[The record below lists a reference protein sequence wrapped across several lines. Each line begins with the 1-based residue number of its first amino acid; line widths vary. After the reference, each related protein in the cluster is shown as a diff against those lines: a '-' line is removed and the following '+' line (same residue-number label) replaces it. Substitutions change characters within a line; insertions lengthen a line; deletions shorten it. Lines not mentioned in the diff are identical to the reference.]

1 MPAVPL
7 KPEYRPTLVQL
18 LAPSWAKA
26 SRVVRVLVTA
36 GAAALLVG
44 VVALTLTLL
53 PAHISYGGPVP
64 FSFSYRGLYR
74 EAPAAGAGIDAQVL
88 RRGADGRLLDSFVV
102 APLKLPPYAGGLSGE
117 LPLYAVGYIHAL
129 SARYPG
135 FQLQGEGKTRV
146 NTAPAYNIYYSV
158 RLAGQRMYGRDV
170 LLVPERPGAREG
182 VAIKMLTSPHSSS
195 QVTSPLLVA
204 TAGLLYK
211 PLRTFSFS

>member
-7 KPEYRPTLVQL
+7 KSEYRPTLAQL
-18 LAPSWAKA
+18 LAPSWHRA
-26 SRVVRVLVTA
+26 SRAVRLLVMA
-36 GAAALLVG
+36 GAAALVVG

-64 FSFSYRGLYR
+64 FSFSYRGLHR
-74 EAPAAGAGIDAQVL
+74 VAPQAGADVQVE
-88 RRGADGRLLDSFVV
+88 RRSTSGRLLDSFAV
-102 APLKLPPYAGGLSGE
+102 APLKLPPYEGGLSGE

-129 SARYPG
+129 STKYAG
-135 FQLQGEGKTRV
+135 FELQGEGKTRV

-158 RLAGQRMYGRDV
+158 LVAGQRVYGRDV

-182 VAIKMLTSPHSSS
+182 VSIRMLTSPLSSR

>member
-7 KPEYRPTLVQL
+7 KSEYRPTLAQM
-18 LAPSWAKA
+18 LAPSWHKA
-26 SRVVRVLVTA
+26 SRAVRLLVMA
-36 GAAALLVG
+36 AAAALVVG

-64 FSFSYRGLYR
+64 FSFSYRGLHR
-74 EAPAAGAGIDAQVL
+74 VAPAAGAGVQVE
-88 RRGADGRLLDSFVV
+88 RRSASTGRLLDSFAV

-129 SARYPG
+129 RGKYAG

-158 RLAGQRMYGRDV
+158 RLAGQRLYGRDV

-182 VAIKMLTSPHSSS
+182 VSIRMLTSPLSNR